1 MKFPGNLII
10 MKLDPILTKAIRSLR
25 RRKYGDVI
33 TLLQP
38 EVVRYHDSFNYYY
51 ILGSACLR
59 AGDLGGAFTYFK
71 RARDIK
77 MREPLVLL
85 GMAIYYL
92 QRGDT
97 ERAVDIYL
105 EVLDTE
111 PRNRIAKKALL
122 VLRKYSGTEAL
133 QDWIDS
139 GKSFH
144 LFPPLPKMPL
154 TADRFLLPLGLILAL
169 GLIGGALVAFRIIPS
184 DQDAS
189 ERIRLPGIAL
199 EQEERETPVQIGGS
213 YRYIL
218 TRNQVLEIYE
228 NARKLFTE
236 YRDEAAKLSLNRLIE
251 SNASDPVK
259 NKARLLISYMDV
271 PGFDTF
277 KTIYKK
283 DDNFSY
289 RTIKQDPVLYRDCYV
304 IWQGMATNMDL
315 QNDSTSFDFL
325 INYDTRRTLEGI
337 VKVQF
342 DFAASIDMERP
353 IQVLGKVIPISVP
366 GGEDIRLEGI
376 AINQSPRSLPGL
388 D

>member
-1 MKFPGNLII
+1 
-10 MKLDPILTKAIRSLR
+10 MKLDPTLTKATRLLR
-25 RRKYGDVI
+25 RGKYGDVI

-38 EVVRYHDSFNYYY
+38 EVVGYHDSFNYYY

-77 MREPLVLL
+77 MREPQVLL
-85 GMAIYYL
+85 GMAVYYL

-105 EVLDTE
+105 EVLDMV
-111 PRNRIAKKALL
+111 PRSRIAKKALL

-139 GKSFH
+139 GQSSR
-144 LFPPLPKMPL
+144 LFPPLPKLPL
-154 TADRFLLPLGLILAL
+154 TADRLLVPLGALILAL
-169 GLIGGALVAFRIIPS
+169 LIGGVLIKAGVIFPGRDS
-184 DQDAS
+184 S
-189 ERIRLPGIAL
+189 ERNGLPGITL
-199 EQEERETPVQIGGS
+199 EQEDREMPVQTGGS

-218 TRNQVLEIYE
+218 TRTQVLEIYE
-228 NARKLFTE
+228 NARKLFAE
-236 YRDEAAKLSLNRLIE
+236 HRDEPAKAGLNRLIE

-277 KTIYKK
+277 TAVYKK
-283 DDNFSY
+283 EDNFSY
-289 RTIKQDPVLYRDCYV
+289 RTVKQDPVLYRDCYV
-304 IWQGMATNMDL
+304 IWQGMAANVDL
-315 QNDSTSFDFL
+315 EDNSTSFDFL
-325 INYDTRRTLEGI
+325 INYDTYRTLEGI
-337 VKVQF
+337 VRVKL
-342 DFAASIDMERP
+342 DFAVSVDLERP
-353 IQVLGKVIPISVP
+353 LQVLGRIVPIAVP

-376 AINQSPRSLPGL
+376 ALNQSPVAKFGSGRQ
-388 D
+388 